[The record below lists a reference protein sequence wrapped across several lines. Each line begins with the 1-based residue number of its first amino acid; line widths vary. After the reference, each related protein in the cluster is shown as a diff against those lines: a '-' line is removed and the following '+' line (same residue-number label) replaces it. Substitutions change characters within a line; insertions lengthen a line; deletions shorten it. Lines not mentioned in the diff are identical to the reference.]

1 MKALLATLS
10 LAALLAAPA
19 AEARERFVGSWQ
31 IFFKSGTCPDYDPVG
46 DRGQARY
53 RPPIAGTDNGSD
65 TLIGL
70 FYGDGARGLRVTGAV
85 NIGAASVFKNTFS
98 VNVFE
103 GGDVVG
109 PPTQQIRYISQVPAS
124 LTATTAAI
132 TIVAEINNYDWQTG
146 CKVRIRLLLQK
157 RADDLP

>member
-1 MKALLATLS
+1 MKALLTALS
-10 LAALLAAPA
+10 LAALLAAPS
-19 AEARERFVGSWQ
+19 AEARERYVGTWQ
-31 IFFKSGTCPDYDPVG
+31 IISKTGTCPDYDPTG

-53 RPPIAGTDNGSD
+53 RPPITGTDNGSD

-85 NIGAASVFKNTFS
+85 NVGATSVFKNAYS

-109 PPTQQIRYISQVPAS
+109 PPTQQIRYISQSPAS
-124 LTATTAAI
+124 LTPTTVQI
-132 TIVAEINNYDWQTG
+132 IILAEINNYDWQAG
-146 CKVRIRLLLQK
+146 CKPRIRMLLQK
-157 RADDLP
+157 RQDDLP